1 MAFQLGV
8 SGNPSGRKKADPEIV
23 KALKAATP
31 QAVRVLI
38 SLLDSDDDNVRLK
51 AANIILE
58 RELGKPVQPIGNENN
73 IPFIVKWEE

>member
-1 MAFQLGV
+1 MAFIPGV
-8 SGNPSGRKKADPEIV
+8 SGNPSGRKKANPKVV
-23 KALKAATP
+23 KALRAATL

-58 RELGKPVQPIGNENN
+58 RELGKPIQPIGNDNEK
-73 IPFIVKWEE
+73 PFLIKVL